1 MLCGGLAALSF
12 CARKTPSEGGGEE
25 KLVVKFKCYSIT
37 TYFEMSDVANE
48 VKVIQLIDLL
58 LAHKKEYV
66 QEFLKENGFR
76 FSGTK
81 EDLRERLL
89 TLYKN
94 GEVTYEQIV
103 QRLDQIEGYGN
114 QHVYLFRIPEHHI
127 EKLRDQENVRRIFEE
142 NNLGDVYNHYKPLDF
157 PERPEVVSITHNDDW
172 LKIRWVVKR
181 EKTQLLEEKR
191 EIDEQN
197 REILTKKYVI
207 RKYRGVTMFR
217 VSLISGDAELL
228 IHRLP
233 HGSGYA
239 QEYAQERDRYLG
251 YLNEWFNW
259 GLSSSINLH
268 PVISRIENSGEVR
281 TRNVGLRTARGS
293 HIDIS
298 SPSRTTGIQEDPD
311 AINARQSIS
320 KGVGSRGNFYWLPEK
335 SNGALSREIH
345 TIIYP
350 DRISFLGECSE
361 EEVNYVLGRIR
372 HYLQ

>member
-1 MLCGGLAALSF
+1 MSN
-12 CARKTPSEGGGEE
+12 SE
-25 KLVVKFKCYSIT
+25 VV
-37 TYFEMSDVANE
+37 
-48 VKVIQLIDLL
+48 QLIDLL

-66 QEFLKENGFR
+66 REFLRENGFR

-89 TLYKN
+89 ILYGRN
-94 GEVTYEQIV
+94 EITHEQIL
-103 QRLDQIEGYGN
+103 QQLDLIEGYGN
-114 QHVYLFRIPEHHI
+114 QHVYLFRVPEHHI

-142 NNLGDVYNHYKPLDF
+142 NNLRDVYNSYRALVF
-157 PERPEVVSITHNDDW
+157 PDHPEVASITHDDDW
-172 LKIRWVVKR
+172 LKIRWVVKK
-181 EKTQLLEEKR
+181 EKTQLLEERR

-197 REILTKKYVI
+197 REILTKKYII

-228 IHRLP
+228 LHRLP
-233 HGSGYA
+233 QGLKYG
-239 QEYAQERDRYLG
+239 QEKDRYLG

-259 GLSSSINLH
+259 GLLSNINLY
-268 PVISRIENSGEVR
+268 PVISGIENSGEVR
-281 TRNVGLRTARGS
+281 TRNVGLKTARGS

-311 AINARQSIS
+311 ASNVRRSIS
-320 KGVGSRGNFYWLPEK
+320 TGVGNRGNFYWLPER

-350 DRISFLGECSE
+350 DRIAFFGECRE
-361 EEVNYVLGRIR
+361 EEVNYVLGRVR
-372 HYLQ
+372 HYL

>member
-1 MLCGGLAALSF
+1 MTHDDMVDLIIH
-12 CARKTPSEGGGEE
+12 T
-25 KLVVKFKCYSIT
+25 
-37 TYFEMSDVANE
+37 DV
-48 VKVIQLIDLL
+48 QLIDLL

-66 QEFLKENGFR
+66 QEFLRENGFR

-89 TLYKN
+89 ILYKR
-94 GEVTYEQIV
+94 GEITREQIL
-103 QRLDQIEGYGN
+103 QRLDQLEGYGN
-114 QHVYLFRIPEHHI
+114 QHVYLFRIPEHYI
-127 EKLRDQENVRRIFEE
+127 EELRDQENVRRIFEE
-142 NNLGDVYNHYKPLDF
+142 NNLGDVYNHYRPLVF
-157 PERPEVVSITHNDDW
+157 PEHPEVASITHDDDW
-172 LKIRWVVKR
+172 LKIRWVVKK

-197 REILTKKYVI
+197 REILTKKYII

-233 HGSGYA
+233 QGLKYA
-239 QEYAQERDRYLG
+239 QEKDRYLG

-259 GLSSSINLH
+259 GLLSNINLY

-311 AINARQSIS
+311 AINVRQSINTE
-320 KGVGSRGNFYWLPEK
+320 VGNRGNFYWLPEK
-335 SNGALSREIH
+335 SNGVLSREIH

-350 DRISFLGECSE
+350 DRVAFLGECRE
-361 EEVNYVLGRIR
+361 EEVNYVLGRVR
-372 HYLQ
+372 HYLP